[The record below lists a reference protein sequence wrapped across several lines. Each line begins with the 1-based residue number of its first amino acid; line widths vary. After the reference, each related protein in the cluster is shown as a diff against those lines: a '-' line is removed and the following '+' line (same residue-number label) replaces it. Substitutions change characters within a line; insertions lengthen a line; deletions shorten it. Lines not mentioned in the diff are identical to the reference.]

1 MPFHNLSLDTY
12 TNPNVNNLRQSQLG
26 FQLIESNNISLAN
39 NPAHK
44 IVYTATDGWTRDKGS
59 LYNKGR

>member
-1 MPFHNLSLDTY
+1 ML
-12 TNPNVNNLRQSQLG
+12 
-26 FQLIESNNISLAN
+26 QLIESNNTSLAN

-44 IVYTATDGWTRDKGS
+44 IMYTAADGWTKDKGS